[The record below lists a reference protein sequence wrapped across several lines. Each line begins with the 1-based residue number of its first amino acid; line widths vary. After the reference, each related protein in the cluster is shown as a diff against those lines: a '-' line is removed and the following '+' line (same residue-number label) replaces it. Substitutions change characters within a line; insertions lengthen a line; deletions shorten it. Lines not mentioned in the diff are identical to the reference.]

1 MGRLDG
7 KVTIITGAGGGLGRV
22 MAQLFAREGAHL
34 VLAARRREPLEETAA
49 LIHGDVLVVPT
60 DVTREQDVIDMV
72 RQAVDRY
79 GRIDVLMNN
88 AAKPST
94 DVDIWEQPLSV
105 WNETIAVNLTG
116 PMLCIREV
124 TRQSMLDHRSG
135 AIVNFSSTAGSTGI
149 PRKSQYCV
157 SKSGLRMLTN
167 VAAQELGP
175 YGIRVNCL
183 IPGFIQTDV
192 LTNHF
197 NKVASDRGITFEQVV
212 EEGVAGMAL
221 RRIPQPIDTAEAALF
236 LASDESRVI
245 TGQALVADAGR
256 VMTA

>member
-1 MGRLDG
+1 MDG
-7 KVTIITGAGGGLGRV
+7 KVTIITGAGSGLGRV
-22 MAQLFAREGAHL
+22 MAQLFSREGASL
-34 VLAARRREPLEETAA
+34 VLAARRKELLDETAA
-49 LIHGDVLVVPT
+49 TVDGDVLVVPT
-60 DVTREQDVIDMV
+60 DVTDEDDVAAMV
-72 RQAVDRY
+72 ASAVEHY
-79 GRIDVLMNN
+79 GRVDVLLNN

-94 DVDIWEQPLSV
+94 NVHIWEQPLSV
-105 WNETIAVNLTG
+105 WNETIGVNLTG

-124 TRQSMLDHRSG
+124 TRQAMLEQRGG

-149 PRKSQYCV
+149 PLKSQYCV
-157 SKSGLRMLTN
+157 SKAGLRMLTN

-197 NKVASDRGITFEQVV
+197 QTMARDRGVPFEQIV
-212 EEGVAGMAL
+212 EEGVAELAL
-221 RRIPQPIDTAEAALF
+221 RRIPQPSDTAEAALF
-236 LASDESRVI
+236 LASDEARII

-256 VMTA
+256 VMAV

>member
-1 MGRLDG
+1 MGRMDG
-7 KVTIITGAGGGLGRV
+7 KVTVITGAGSGLGRV
-22 MAQLFAREGAHL
+22 MAQLFAREGAKL
-34 VLAARRREPLEETAA
+34 VLAARRKDLLEETAA
-49 LIHGDVLVVPT
+49 LVDGETLVVPM
-60 DVTREQDVIDMV
+60 DVTNEDDVVSMV
-72 RQAVDRY
+72 TQAVDHY
-79 GRIDVLMNN
+79 GHIDVLLNN

-94 DVDIWEQPLSV
+94 DVNIWEQPLSV
-105 WNETIAVNLTG
+105 WNDTIAVNLTG

-124 TRQSMLDHRSG
+124 TRQSMLERRSG
-135 AIVNFSSTAGSTGI
+135 AIVNFSSTAGSTGM

-197 NKVASDRGITFEQVV
+197 TKVATDRGVSFEQVV
-212 EEGVAGMAL
+212 EESVAGVAL
-221 RRIPQPIDTAEAALF
+221 RRIPQPADTAEAALF
-236 LASDESRVI
+236 LASDEARII

-256 VMTA
+256 VMAV

>member
-1 MGRLDG
+1 MGRMDG
-7 KVTIITGAGGGLGRV
+7 KVTVITGAGTGLGRV
-22 MAQLFAREGAHL
+22 MAQLFAREGALL
-34 VLAARRREPLEETAA
+34 VLAARRKELLEETAA
-49 LIHGDVLVVPT
+49 TIDGDVLVVPM
-60 DVTREQDVIDMV
+60 DVTKEDDVADMAA
-72 RQAVDRY
+72 QAVAHY
-79 GRIDVLMNN
+79 GRIDVLLNN

-124 TRQSMLDHRSG
+124 TRQSMLEHRSG

-167 VAAQELGP
+167 VAAQELGA

-197 NKVASDRGITFEQVV
+197 QKMATDRGVSFEQIA
-212 EEGVAGMAL
+212 EEGVAGLAL
-221 RRIPQPIDTAEAALF
+221 RRISQPADIADAALF
-236 LASDESRVI
+236 LASDDSRVI

-256 VMTA
+256 VMAV